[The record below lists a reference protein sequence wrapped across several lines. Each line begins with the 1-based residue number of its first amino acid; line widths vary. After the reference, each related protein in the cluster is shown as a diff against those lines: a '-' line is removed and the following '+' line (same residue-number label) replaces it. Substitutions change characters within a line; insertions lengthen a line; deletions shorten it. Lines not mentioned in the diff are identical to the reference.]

1 MQPLGIDKHGGATT
15 GPVPDS
21 LVRRLSAAMRLS
33 PAAIWLPM
41 AGGRTNRVWRL
52 QDPEAASAP
61 WIVKLYTADAATP
74 LFRNDPQ
81 AELAVLHAASC
92 RGLAPDPVMAGRAVD
107 GDFLVYRFVEGAPWQ
122 HGAENV
128 ARILRALHLTEPLP
142 GMPLAPDG
150 SAALV
155 MQTLGILDAIKD
167 PRGDELR
174 ALQPR
179 QQVPPSDV
187 RRLLHGDPVPGNLIC
202 PAGAGRKNPVLI
214 DWQCPV
220 LGDPLLDL
228 AMFLSPAM
236 QQIARG
242 KPLSIAETQQF
253 LTAYDDPETV
263 DRLHRL
269 QAFLHWR
276 MAAYCL
282 WKITRP
288 APDPAYATGLALERA
303 ALVGLG

>member
-1 MQPLGIDKHGGATT
+1 MQPLGIDKHDGATT
-15 GPVPDS
+15 GPIPDG
-21 LVRRLSAAMRLS
+21 LLRRLSAAMPLS

-52 QDPEAASAP
+52 QDPEAESGP

-81 AELAVLHAASC
+81 AELAILHNASC
-92 RGLAPDPVMAGRAVD
+92 RGLTPVPVMSGQTAD
-107 GDFLVYRFVEGAPWQ
+107 GDFLVYRHVEGEPWQ
-122 HGAENV
+122 DGAECV
-128 ARILRALHLTEPLP
+128 ARTLRALHAMDDPP
-142 GMPLAPDG
+142 VMPLAPDG

-155 MQTLGILDAIKD
+155 AQTLGMLATIKD
-167 PRGDELR
+167 PRGDDLR
-174 ALQPR
+174 ALQPGR
-179 QQVPPSDV
+179 PVPPSGL

-202 PAGAGRKNPVLI
+202 PAGAGRQGPVLI

-220 LGDPLLDL
+220 LGDPVLDL

-242 KPLSIAETQQF
+242 KPLSMAETQRF
-253 LTAYDDPETV
+253 LTVYDDPDTV

-282 WKITRP
+282 WKITQP
-288 APDPAYATGLALERA
+288 APDPAYTTGLALERA
-303 ALVGLG
+303 ALVALG